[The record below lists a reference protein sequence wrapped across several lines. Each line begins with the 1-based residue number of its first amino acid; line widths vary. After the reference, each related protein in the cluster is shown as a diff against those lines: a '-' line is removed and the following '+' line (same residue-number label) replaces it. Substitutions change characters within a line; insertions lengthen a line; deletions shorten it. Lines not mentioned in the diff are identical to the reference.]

1 MRTPDQSGY
10 LPRAKSRTL
19 IPALVSLF
27 MWLVLSSGLSLSRV
41 VGVGSISPK
50 WRFHTATRCLLD
62 VMLEER
68 QHVLIDEFASKKG

>member
-1 MRTPDQSGY
+1 
-10 LPRAKSRTL
+10 
-19 IPALVSLF
+19 